1 MENNVTQKSVKFL
14 NKRTA
19 AKALKYE
26 FILLDI
32 FKKAF
37 TLKALLLRSVGF
49 QTPRYGAARL
59 RKKEN
64 VQ

>member
-1 MENNVTQKSVKFL
+1 MRACFEFVARQKQLFIFFGENVNLLIRRFAKKKDFSP
-14 NKRTA
+14 A
-19 AKALKYE
+19 AE
-26 FILLDI
+26 CILLDI

-37 TLKALLLRSVGF
+37 TLKALL
-49 QTPRYGAARL
+49 